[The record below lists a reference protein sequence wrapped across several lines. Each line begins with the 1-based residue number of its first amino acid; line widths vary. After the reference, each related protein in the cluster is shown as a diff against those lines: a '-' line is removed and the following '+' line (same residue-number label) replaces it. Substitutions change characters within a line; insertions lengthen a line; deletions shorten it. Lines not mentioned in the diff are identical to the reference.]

1 MSMTVVVPAE
11 LKSQD
16 LAAKD
21 SNICHKLLLNFLPPP
36 AGHLPGHH
44 KRCKDSSHCHL
55 LLTRGLLDN
64 LLLIRLH
71 CVPLQFM
78 PQDKVASFAALS
90 PTDLLLVTQKS
101 IGTQE
106 LLQLHRQLIDNRR
119 KEKDERK
126 ASMRG
131 FSALLLIDSCW
142 HAQHRAPCQ
151 PALCCVR
158 QLASQQGL
166 H

>member
-1 MSMTVVVPAE
+1 MQRQQPLSFV
-11 LKSQD
+11 
-16 LAAKD
+16 
-21 SNICHKLLLNFLPPP
+21 
-36 AGHLPGHH
+36 AGQ
-44 KRCKDSSHCHL
+44 
-55 LLTRGLLDN
+55 GLLDN

-119 KEKDERK
+119 EEKDERK

-131 FSALLLIDSCW
+131 ISALLLIYSCW
-142 HAQHRAPCQ
+142 PAQHVPYASLRG
-151 PALCCVR
+151 AL
-158 QLASQQGL
+158 SSS
-166 H
+166 